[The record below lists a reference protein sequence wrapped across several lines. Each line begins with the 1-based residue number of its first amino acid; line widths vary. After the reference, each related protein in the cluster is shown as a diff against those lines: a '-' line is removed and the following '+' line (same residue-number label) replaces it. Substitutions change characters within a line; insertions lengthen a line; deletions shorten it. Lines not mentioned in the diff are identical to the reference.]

1 MPFTYILFS
10 SQLDKFYIG
19 STGSSIESRLQKHLT
34 DHSGFTAKTKDWKI
48 VYSEEYESIEE
59 AAKRER
65 QIKKWKYRKMI
76 EQLVTGA

>member
-19 STGSSIESRLQKHLT
+19 STSSGIESRLQKHLT
-34 DHSGFTAKTKDWKI
+34 DHSGFTSTAKDWVL
-48 VYSEEYESIEE
+48 VYSEEFEKIED

-65 QIKKWKYRKMI
+65 QIKKWKSRKMI
-76 EQLVTGA
+76 EQLVAGA

>member
-1 MPFTYILFS
+1 MPFLYILKS

-19 STGSSIESRLQKHLT
+19 STGSALDSRLQKHLT

-48 VYSEEYESIEE
+48 VYSEEYDSIEE

-65 QIKKWKYRKMI
+65 QIKKWKSRKMI
-76 EQLVTGA
+76 EQLVAGA

>member
-19 STGSSIESRLQKHLT
+19 STGLSLESRLQKHLT

>member
-19 STGSSIESRLQKHLT
+19 STSLGIESRLQKHLT
-34 DHSGFTAKTKDWKI
+34 DHSGFTATVKDWVL
-48 VYSEEYESIEE
+48 VYSEEFEKIED

-65 QIKKWKYRKMI
+65 QIKKWKSRKMI
-76 EQLVTGA
+76 EQLVAGA

>member
-59 AAKRER
+59 ASKRER
-65 QIKKWKYRKMI
+65 QIKKWKSRKMI
-76 EQLVTGA
+76 EQLVTGS